1 MHRVWR
7 PREWHD
13 LLNLFAFDKH
23 KKSYLSYSLTG
34 LLIAGDNVERNC
46 VLAWNVLKRMGRT
59 ISDGM
64 KFKTVLEDVEKYIP
78 RATLMNLAMF
88 GSLDGGFVS
97 EMFSSACNLSLW
109 FFSSNSTLK
118 NPTQYKIIPNA
129 EMVVA
134 IEGKR
139 CFWAV
144 ISMRV
149 RISGGLGTWARYLIL
164 RM

>member
-1 MHRVWR
+1 MYRVWR
-7 PREWHD
+7 PTEWPTWFVCLWQTQEVISVDHI
-13 LLNLFAFDKH
+13 LWRI
-23 KKSYLSYSLTG
+23 YC
-34 LLIAGDNVERNC
+34 IAGDNVERNC
-46 VLAWNVLKRMGRT
+46 VPWNVLKRLGRT

-64 KFKTVLEDVEKYIP
+64 KFTTALEDVEKYIP

-88 GSLDGGFVS
+88 WSLDGGSVS
-97 EMFSSACNLSLW
+97 LMLSSACNLSLW

-129 EMVVA
+129 EMVAV

-139 CFWAV
+139 SFGAV
-144 ISMRV
+144 ISTRV
-149 RISGGLGTWARYLIL
+149 WISGRFGTWARYLIL

>member
-1 MHRVWR
+1 MTYLICLPLTNTRSHICHILWR
-7 PREWHD
+7 I
-13 LLNLFAFDKH
+13 
-23 KKSYLSYSLTG
+23 YS
-34 LLIAGDNVERNC
+34 IAGDNVKRNC
-46 VLAWNVLKRMGRT
+46 VPWNVLKRMGRT

-64 KFKTVLEDVEKYIP
+64 KLKTVLEHVEKYIP
-78 RATLMNLAMF
+78 RATLMNLAMSWSLNG
-88 GSLDGGFVS
+88 GSVS
-97 EMFSSACNLSLW
+97 GMFSSACNLSLW

-149 RISGGLGTWARYLIL
+149 WISGGFGTWARYLIL